1 MQRTG
6 RAVRAGRDRVPE
18 HEAQD
23 LVRLSDD
30 GRGVVLVQPRH
41 PPLCPAS
48 AWVRVGAFTGAI
60 EDGDL
65 RLVDRTLVVRRQL
78 PPSARR
84 ALRDAPAAVRVDDVR
99 FLDRQQ
105 ALVEVTVRVD
115 GADARSFSGRAV
127 LTEGS

>member
-1 MQRTG
+1 M
-6 RAVRAGRDRVPE
+6 
-18 HEAQD
+18 
-23 LVRLSDD
+23 
-30 GRGVVLVQPRH
+30 
-41 PPLCPAS
+41 
-48 AWVRVGAFTGAI
+48 
-60 EDGDL
+60 
-65 RLVDRTLVVRRQL
+65 RRQL

-127 LTEGS
+127 LTEGSWTVKRTTFCSVIPALGVECR